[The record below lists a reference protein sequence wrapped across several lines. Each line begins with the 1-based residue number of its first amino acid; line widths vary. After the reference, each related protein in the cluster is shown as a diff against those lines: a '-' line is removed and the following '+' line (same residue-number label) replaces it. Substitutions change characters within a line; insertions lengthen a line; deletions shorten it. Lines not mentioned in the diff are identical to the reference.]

1 MKKVIYT
8 KKAPRPIGPYSQG
21 IVAGCYVFISGQ
33 IPIDPLT
40 GNIVEGG
47 FNERVMRVLENI
59 KAIVESVG
67 GSLDNIVKVTVFLRD
82 LKMFSQFNEI
92 YSEYFKGDPPAR
104 TVVEVSNLPR
114 DVDIE
119 MEAIAYICR
128 E

>member
-1 MKKVIYT
+1 MKKIIYT
-8 KKAPRPIGPYSQG
+8 ERAPRPIGPYSQG

-40 GNIVEGG
+40 GNIVDGG
-47 FNERVMRVLENI
+47 FSDRVIRVLENVKVI
-59 KAIVESVG
+59 IESVG
-67 GSLDNIVKVTVFLRD
+67 GTLNDIVKVTVFLRD
-82 LKMFSQFNEI
+82 IGMFQQFNEI
-92 YSEYFKGDPPAR
+92 YSKYFKEDPPAR

-114 DVDIE
+114 GVDIE

>member
-1 MKKVIYT
+1 MKKIIYT
-8 KKAPRPIGPYSQG
+8 ERAPRPIGPYSQG

-40 GNIVEGG
+40 GKIVDGE
-47 FNERVMRVLENI
+47 FSDRVVRVLENI
-59 KAIVESVG
+59 KAIIESVG
-67 GSLDNIVKVTVFLRD
+67 GSLNDIVKVTVFLRD
-82 LKMFSQFNEI
+82 IGMFQQFNEI
-92 YSEYFKGDPPAR
+92 YSRYFKEDPPAR

-114 DVDIE
+114 GVDIE